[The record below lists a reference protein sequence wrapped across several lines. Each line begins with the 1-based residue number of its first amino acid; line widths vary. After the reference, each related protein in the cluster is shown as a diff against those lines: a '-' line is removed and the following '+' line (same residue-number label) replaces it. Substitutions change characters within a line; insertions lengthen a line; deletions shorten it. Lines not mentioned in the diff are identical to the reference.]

1 MRRTVVIALLLLL
14 LLTSACGTA
23 PPSEPTATPSTTT
36 RAVATAPAQDVPTG
50 ACAVVVKQV
59 HRFEDM
65 QPELATILDAPLFGA
80 PYRVRME
87 PLPPS
92 FIGVGVSVFGAN
104 WGQSVD
110 VQRIGPDGATERY
123 TNTNRPRANQSMTAM
138 FRQVGTHVIE
148 VSSASNEC
156 AATLV
161 FEVVGP
167 GL

>member
-1 MRRTVVIALLLLL
+1 M
-14 LLTSACGTA
+14 
-23 PPSEPTATPSTTT
+23 
-36 RAVATAPAQDVPTG
+36 ATAPAQNVPTG

-65 QPELATILDAPLFGA
+65 QPELATILDEPLFGA

-87 PLPPS
+87 PLPQG

-110 VQRIGPDGATERY
+110 VHRIGPDGTTETY
-123 TNTNRPRANQSMTAM
+123 SQVNRPRPTESMTAM
-138 FRQVGTHVIE
+138 FKQVGTHVIE
-148 VSSASNEC
+148 VSSAANDC

-167 GL
+167 GF